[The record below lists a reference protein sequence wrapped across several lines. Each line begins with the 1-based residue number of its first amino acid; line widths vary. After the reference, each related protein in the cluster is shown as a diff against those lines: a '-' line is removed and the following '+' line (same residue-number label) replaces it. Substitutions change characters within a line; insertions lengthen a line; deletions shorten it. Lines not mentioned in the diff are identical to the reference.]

1 MGLLGVNSARGRPLG
16 MYIFEK
22 MAKISW
28 TVKKFTPE
36 TPKKPLISRQV
47 LVRFKPKFVHALLQ
61 QRWAILM
68 STCGTLRAPGKEI
81 LADKV
86 EKCAFLPF
94 LGPLFAHIS
103 SHSGIWEKLPS
114 TRFTYSPIPG
124 HMPNFRKIVWLKLWD
139 LVEFCTFRWAS
150 NSSRSSRGP
159 THSSMQKHVE
169 KTRPPRT
176 AGVGLKVF
184 GIRRRRA
191 CLGMPTDDVRW
202 CMLWG
207 VGLKFE
213 QR

>member
-1 MGLLGVNSARGRPLG
+1 
-16 MYIFEK
+16 
-22 MAKISW
+22 
-28 TVKKFTPE
+28 
-36 TPKKPLISRQV
+36 
-47 LVRFKPKFVHALLQ
+47 
-61 QRWAILM
+61 M

-169 KTRPPRT
+169 KTRPPSGYR
-176 AGVGLKVF
+176 AYVYL

-191 CLGMPTDDVRW
+191 CLGMPTDGGRW
-202 CMLWG
+202 CKDGALTLVMCML
-207 VGLKFE
+207 
-213 QR
+213 

>member
-1 MGLLGVNSARGRPLG
+1 
-16 MYIFEK
+16 
-22 MAKISW
+22 
-28 TVKKFTPE
+28 
-36 TPKKPLISRQV
+36 
-47 LVRFKPKFVHALLQ
+47 
-61 QRWAILM
+61 M

-169 KTRPPRT
+169 KTRPPRQNWAPCGAIWHT
-176 AGVGLKVF
+176 SSK
-184 GIRRRRA
+184 
-191 CLGMPTDDVRW
+191 GMPRHAHGRWALMRVCGVDVTEVTLSWWCVRW
-202 CMLWG
+202 L
-207 VGLKFE
+207 VRKILE
-213 QR
+213 

>member
-1 MGLLGVNSARGRPLG
+1 
-16 MYIFEK
+16 
-22 MAKISW
+22 
-28 TVKKFTPE
+28 
-36 TPKKPLISRQV
+36 
-47 LVRFKPKFVHALLQ
+47 
-61 QRWAILM
+61 M

-103 SHSGIWEKLPS
+103 SHSGIWEKIPS

-169 KTRPPRT
+169 KTRPPSGERLRGIGHLAYVVEGHASACPRT
-176 AGVGLKVF
+176 MG
-184 GIRRRRA
+184 
-191 CLGMPTDDVRW
+191 RW
-202 CMLWG
+202 CKQGALTLEMYG
-207 VGLKFE
+207 GSSRSK
-213 QR
+213 